1 MQMNALRS
9 HQPPRST
16 AIYRGGS
23 SYYAREVK
31 TNRMHLSHTSAHVC
45 AHVHKRMFLTP
56 RYIAEV
62 RGSNQRRSKNSAPDY
77 WRNQLPRHDLSRR
90 YFQAII

>member
-1 MQMNALRS
+1 MNAFRS

-31 TNRMHLSHTSAHVC
+31 TIRMHQLHTYAH
-45 AHVHKRMFLTP
+45 ARTHVHKRMFLTP

-62 RGSNQRRSKNSAPDY
+62 RGSKQGRTENTTTPTQHNP
-77 WRNQLPRHDLSRR
+77 LPHNTLSRR
-90 YFQAII
+90 YFRA